1 MPSTPLALSVSDF
14 IARLKRNP
22 ALAGDPAFLEELQ
35 RDANADMQDAFVS
48 LATPKANDTW
58 ETSVVLPG
66 ASPTSPV
73 APLSFPKPVKI
84 IGMVPV
90 IVPVDPFPGGVA
102 VVNRATLDD
111 VLIQVTV
118 DKETQYTSQE
128 DGSTTT
134 TNGPSNFVTASTLSI
149 LLPRLWDATIESS
162 NPKVEFVWQWKQGP
176 SIFVDSICSI
186 ACLLQWK
193 NPRTNR
199 WGNKER
205 R

>member
-1 MPSTPLALSVSDF
+1 MPSTPLALSVVEF
-14 IARLKRNP
+14 VGRLKRTP
-22 ALAGDPAFLEELQ
+22 ALAGDPAFLEELL
-35 RDANADMQDAFVS
+35 RDAKEDMQDAFVS

-66 ASPTSPV
+66 ATLTSPV
-73 APLSFPKPVKI
+73 APLSFPKPVRI
-84 IGMVPV
+84 IGMIPI

-102 VVNRATLDD
+102 VINRATLED
-111 VLIQVTV
+111 VLVQVTV

-128 DGSTTT
+128 DGSSTT
-134 TNGPSNFVTASTLSI
+134 TNGPSNFVTAKAVDI
-149 LLPRLWDATIESS
+149 MLPRLWDAMIESS
-162 NPKVEFVWQWKQGP
+162 NPKVEFVWQWKQGANV
-176 SIFVDSICSI
+176 FVDSICSM

-193 NPRTNR
+193 SPRTQR